1 MKRDRDTTERAEL
14 AATGAELI
22 AEGFEQYLTRFRAL
36 TREAQSHF
44 ERSDWPAI
52 QRDAKHRLDLYGG
65 FVVRSVA
72 AVRDLLGE
80 RAGGQETWA
89 VIRAV
94 FERRIALHP
103 ERELAETFFNSNVR
117 RVFHT
122 VGVDPLVE
130 FVRAETSPLRYGP
143 PWSFTALHRREGT
156 LDEVL
161 QRALR
166 ETGFTIPWDD
176 LPGDAARVAAALEA
190 QVQPGDV
197 EAIEMVRAPFFR
209 GKGAY
214 LAGQV
219 HTRGGRIPLLL
230 ALRNPGGS
238 ILLDAALFTEDEF
251 SVIFSFA
258 HTYFFVDLDRVKE
271 MVDFLA
277 SILPR
282 KPIADLWSALG
293 FHRHAKTELYRSLL
307 QHLATT
313 TEPFH
318 VAVGQRGLVMVVF
331 ALPGFD
337 VVFKVIRD
345 RFLPP
350 KTVTHEE
357 VREKYRLVFRHD
369 RAGRLVD
376 AQEFEHLE
384 FPRARFTPDLLA
396 ELTTSASE
404 SVEWREETVV
414 LRHLYTERRLIPLDV
429 FLLDAPPTDAR
440 AAVLDYGQVM
450 RDLAAT
456 NIFPGDMLL
465 KNFGVS
471 RHGRVIFYDY
481 DELCLL
487 TDCRFRD
494 LPSATTTEEE
504 VALEPWYFVGEHDIF
519 PEEFRAFLGL
529 RGELLESFLAAHR
542 ELLEPAFWR
551 RMQDLHRQG
560 VMPDIY
566 PYPASRRLHPDD
578 ARWEAP

>member
-1 MKRDRDTTERAEL
+1 MERQRDPSDRAAL

-22 AEGFEQYLTRFRAL
+22 ADGFERYLTRFRAL
-36 TREAQSHF
+36 TAEARGNF

-52 QRDAKHRLDLYGG
+52 QRGAKNRLDLYGG
-65 FVVRSVA
+65 FVVQSVA
-72 AVRDLLGE
+72 AIRELLDERSGE
-80 RAGGQETWA
+80 RETWTA
-89 VIRAV
+89 IRSV

-130 FVRAETSPLRYGP
+130 FVRAETFPARYAA
-143 PWSFTALHRREGT
+143 PWSFTSVHRVDGSLEAAIRAVL
-156 LDEVL
+156 LDAE
-161 QRALR
+161 
-166 ETGFTIPWDD
+166 FTIPWDD
-176 LPGDAARVAAALEA
+176 LEGDAARVAASLAA
-190 QVQPGDV
+190 QVPPADV
-197 EAIEMVRAPFFR
+197 VAIEMVRAPFFR

-214 LAGQV
+214 LAGQI
-219 HTRGGRIPLLL
+219 HTRGGRLPLLL
-230 ALRNPGGS
+230 ALRNPAGA
-238 ILLDAALFTEDEF
+238 ILLDAALFSEDEL
-251 SVIFSFA
+251 SVVFSFA
-258 HTYFFVDLDRVKE
+258 HTYFFVELERVKE
-271 MVDFLA
+271 MVDFLG
-277 SILPR
+277 SLLPR

-307 QHLATT
+307 HHLATSD
-313 TEPFH
+313 ERFDI
-318 VAVGQRGLVMVVF
+318 AVGQRGLVMVVF

-345 RFLPP
+345 RFPPP

-384 FPRARFTPDLLA
+384 FPRERFTPALLE
-396 ELTTSASE
+396 ELATSASE
-404 SVEWREETVV
+404 SVEIRESTVV
-414 LRHLYTERRLIPLDV
+414 LRHLYTERRLVPLDV
-429 FLLDAPPTDAR
+429 FLQDAPAAEAR
-440 AAVLDYGQVM
+440 AAVLEYGQVM

-487 TDCRFRD
+487 TDCRFRE
-494 LPSATTTEEE
+494 LPSATTDEEE
-504 VALEPWYFVGEHDIF
+504 VALEPWYFVGEDDIF

-529 RGELLESFLAAHR
+529 RGDLLESFLATHR

-551 RMQDLHRQG
+551 RMQELHRQG
-560 VMPDIY
+560 VVPDIY
-566 PYPASRRLHPDD
+566 PYPASRRLRPED
-578 ARWEAP
+578 ARWDAY

>member
-1 MKRDRDTTERAEL
+1 MEPDRGTFDRTAL
-14 AATGAELI
+14 ATTGAELI
-22 AEGFEQYLTRFRAL
+22 ADGFKRYLIRFRAL
-36 TREAQSHF
+36 TAEARGNF

-52 QRDAKHRLDLYGG
+52 QRGSKSRLDLYGG
-65 FVVRSVA
+65 FVVRSVTA
-72 AVRDLLGE
+72 IRELLGVHAGE
-80 RAGGQETWA
+80 RETWA
-89 VIRAV
+89 GIRSV
-94 FERRIALHP
+94 FERRVALHP

-122 VGVDPLVE
+122 VGVDPRVE
-130 FVRAETSPLRYGP
+130 FVRAETSPVRYGP
-143 PWSFTALHRREGT
+143 PWSFTTVYRPEGT
-156 LDEVL
+156 LE
-161 QRALR
+161 ATIGTILR
-166 ETGFTIPWDD
+166 DTGFSVPWDD
-176 LPGDAARVAAALEA
+176 LEGDASRVAAALA
-190 QVQPGDV
+190 AHVSPADV
-197 EAIEMVRAPFFR
+197 EAIELVRAPFFR

-214 LAGQV
+214 LAGRIQ
-219 HTRGGRIPLLL
+219 TRTGRLPLLL

-238 ILLDAALFTEDEF
+238 ILVDAALFSEDEL
-251 SVIFSFA
+251 SVVFSFA
-258 HTYFFVDLDRVKE
+258 HTYFFVELDRVKE
-271 MVDFLA
+271 MVDYIA
-277 SILPR
+277 SLLPR
-282 KPIADLWSALG
+282 KPIGDIWSALG

-307 QHLATT
+307 QHLTKSEDRFDT
-313 TEPFH
+313 
-318 VAVGQRGLVMVVF
+318 AVGQRGLVMVVF

-345 RFLPP
+345 RFPPP

-384 FPRARFTPDLLA
+384 FPRERFSPALLE
-396 ELTTSASE
+396 ELATSASE
-404 SVEWREETVV
+404 SVEVRESTVV
-414 LRHLYTERRLIPLDV
+414 LRHLYTERRLVPLDV
-429 FLLDAPPTDAR
+429 FLLDAPADEAR
-440 AAVLDYGQVM
+440 AAVHDYGQVM

-494 LPSATTTEEE
+494 LPSATSMEEE
-504 VALEPWYFVGEHDIF
+504 VALEPWYFVGEADIF

-551 RMQDLHRQG
+551 RMQELHRRG
-560 VMPDIY
+560 VVPDIY
-566 PYPASRRLHPDD
+566 PYPASRRLRPED
-578 ARWEAP
+578 ARWETC